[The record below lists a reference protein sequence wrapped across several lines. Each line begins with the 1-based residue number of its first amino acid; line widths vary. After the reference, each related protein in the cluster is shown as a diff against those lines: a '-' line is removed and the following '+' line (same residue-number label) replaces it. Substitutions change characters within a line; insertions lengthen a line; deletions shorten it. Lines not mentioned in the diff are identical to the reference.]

1 MSKAED
7 FVDSLMH
14 AGVKGMKWGV
24 RKNSSESSPSKT
36 TTSRAEKIEKVGR
49 RLEKIGKTAT
59 VVGAVGFLVL
69 SDPLMSGLVS
79 AGGRY
84 VKSKLMG
91 AELSRLQRKY
101 GGRDS
106 DRAISQGLQFASRT
120 LGGTYNIT
128 SMRRR

>member
-1 MSKAED
+1 MNEAEA

-24 RKNSSESSPSKT
+24 RKDSSDSSTSKT
-36 TTSRAEKIEKVGR
+36 TNTRAEKTEKLGR
-49 RLEKIGKTAT
+49 RLQKVGKTAT
-59 VVGAVGFLVL
+59 VVGAVGLLVL
-69 SDPLMSGLVS
+69 SDPLLSGLVS

-84 VKSKLMG
+84 AKSKLMG